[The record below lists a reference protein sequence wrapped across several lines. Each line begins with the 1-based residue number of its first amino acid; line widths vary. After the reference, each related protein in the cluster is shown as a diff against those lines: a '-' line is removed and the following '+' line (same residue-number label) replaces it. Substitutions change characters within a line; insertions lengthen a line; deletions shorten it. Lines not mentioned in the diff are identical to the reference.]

1 MFFKTHNK
9 SYHIKLVRKIYPEGK
24 VERCL
29 KLIIAILHWSSTE
42 SCNFL
47 QLLLLMLNDSDIDSS
62 ESGVYKSDDSD
73 SDKDDSE
80 RDDQTSDDTYVR
92 QQQSYL
98 K

>member
-1 MFFKTHNK
+1 
-9 SYHIKLVRKIYPEGK
+9 
-24 VERCL
+24 
-29 KLIIAILHWSSTE
+29 
-42 SCNFL
+42 
-47 QLLLLMLNDSDIDSS
+47 MLNDSDIDSS